1 MMEINN
7 EKFVLIDKP
16 VGWTSHDVISRLRK
30 KYGIKKIGH
39 SGTLDPFAT
48 GLLIVGVGRDATKR
62 LDEFKKMP
70 KVYVATIHL
79 GAVSDTHDKM
89 GKIELTMS
97 NEQLTNLPSRNDV
110 EDVLKRFV
118 GKQLQTPP
126 MYSAK
131 KIQGKKLYEL
141 AREGITVERK
151 PAEIEIYDIKL
162 LEYDWPYIKIEVKC
176 STGTYIRA
184 LAHDI
189 GAKLGCGGYCEELRR
204 TKIGE
209 YNIDNAETIS

>member
-162 LEYDWPYIKIEVKC
+162 L
-176 STGTYIRA
+176 
-184 LAHDI
+184 
-189 GAKLGCGGYCEELRR
+189 
-204 TKIGE
+204 
-209 YNIDNAETIS
+209 